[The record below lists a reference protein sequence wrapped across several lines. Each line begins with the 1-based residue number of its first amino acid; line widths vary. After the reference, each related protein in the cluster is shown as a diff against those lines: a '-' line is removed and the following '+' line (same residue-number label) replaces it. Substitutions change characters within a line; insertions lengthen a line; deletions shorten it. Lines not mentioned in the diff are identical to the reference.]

1 MSTIN
6 QKENEVVIGE
16 VYTEGSE
23 LADGVGGADGADGGE
38 VDMMQNLLTERM
50 KLLEELND
58 PSLLI
63 SDRKWVEKDISNIEQ
78 QIAAFQKLY

>member
-16 VYTEGSE
+16 VYNEGSE
-23 LADGVGGADGADGGE
+23 LVDGGG

-50 KLLEELND
+50 QLFEELKDPTLLEE
-58 PSLLI
+58 
-63 SDRKWVEKDISNIEQ
+63 DRKWVEKDINNIEQ
-78 QIAAFQKLY
+78 QISSFQKLY

>member
-23 LADGVGGADGADGGE
+23 LVDGVDGGG

-50 KLLEELND
+50 KLLEELKD
-58 PSLLI
+58 PTLLEE
-63 SDRKWVEKDISNIEQ
+63 DKKWVEKDINNIEQ
-78 QIAAFQKLY
+78 QISAFQKLY

>member
-16 VYTEGSE
+16 VYNEESG
-23 LADGVGGADGADGGE
+23 LVDGGS

-50 KLLEELND
+50 QLLEELKD
-58 PSLLI
+58 PTLLEE
-63 SDRKWVEKDISNIEQ
+63 DRKWVEQDINNIEQ
-78 QIAAFQKLY
+78 QISSFQKLY

>member
-16 VYTEGSE
+16 VYNEELRLVDEGS
-23 LADGVGGADGADGGE
+23 

-50 KLLEELND
+50 QLLEELKD
-58 PSLLI
+58 PTLLEE
-63 SDRKWVEKDISNIEQ
+63 DRKWVEKDINNIEQ
-78 QIAAFQKLY
+78 QISSFQKLY

>member
-23 LADGVGGADGADGGE
+23 LVDGVDGG
-38 VDMMQNLLTERM
+38 VDIMQQLIAERM
-50 KLLEELND
+50 ELLHELEDPTLLEE
-58 PSLLI
+58 
-63 SDRKWVEKDISNIEQ
+63 DRKWVENDLENIRQ
-78 QIAAFQKLY
+78 QISAFQKLY

>member
-16 VYTEGSE
+16 VYNEGSE
-23 LADGVGGADGADGGE
+23 LVDGGG

-50 KLLEELND
+50 ELLKELKDPTLLEE
-58 PSLLI
+58 
-63 SDRKWVEKDISNIEQ
+63 DRKWVEKDINNIEQ
-78 QIAAFQKLY
+78 QISSFQKLY